1 MGACPAHSSS
11 GEYAT
16 LPFSALI
23 LAFALVWRH
32 CPVNSHPRLAHS
44 AEAPPSTGIR
54 DVYFSAL
61 WLLLGGR
68 PRPAPLSTCDVFQI
82 GPWEYGCHGN
92 GGGRLWVCPP
102 KPCTAWPS
110 WVQERGLIPTS
121 TFYPCSL
128 GNRFP
133 VRLKV
138 MSLAACPSSAS
149 SPSLAPGDEHSR
161 IPSSLAQRGEAT
173 WPESHSWWLCWAGMP
188 VQAQL

>member
-1 MGACPAHSSS
+1 MPSPQQQWRICHTTLFCPHSGLCLSVASLSSEFSSS
-11 GEYAT
+11 AG
-16 LPFSALI
+16 PFCRST
-23 LAFALVWRH
+23 
-32 CPVNSHPRLAHS
+32 
-44 AEAPPSTGIR
+44 PSTGIR

-121 TFYPCSL
+121 IFYPCSL

-138 MSLAACPSSAS
+138 MSLAACPSLAS